1 MVVNSLETIVDA
13 ADIVAFEQLP
23 QQRQQKIKKALS
35 PRASLPECMVFP
47 QTPEALAEV
56 VALAYKNGWGILPTG
71 NSSKID
77 WGGLAS
83 GVKLIVSTERLCGV
97 VEHAAGDLTLT
108 AAAGT
113 PFAQVQ
119 ATMAAENQ
127 FLALDPTYRDRA
139 TLGGMVATAD
149 SGFLRQRYGGVRDQ
163 LIGIS
168 FVRSDGVFAK
178 AGGRVVKNVA
188 GYDMMKLF
196 TGSYGTL
203 GILTQV
209 TFRAYP
215 MPPAA
220 TTVVISG
227 DVSQIA
233 EAGKMLLAST
243 LTPTALEYVSASVMA
258 QLDMGNEMGL
268 WVRFQSTPE
277 SVEEQAKNT
286 VKILENVSINAQIYG
301 DANESDLWK
310 RLSTFMESPSPGWE
324 ILGKIGVKPTSAV
337 ACLDQI
343 PEGAIA
349 CMRGRSGLGRIRF
362 PYQEGQPTSDEIK
375 RLRTFCETER
385 GFLTILE
392 APPALKN
399 QIDVWGY
406 SGNAFSWMEK
416 IKNQFDDRKIL
427 NPYRFVGGI

>member
-1 MVVNSLETIVDA
+1 
-13 ADIVAFEQLP
+13 
-23 QQRQQKIKKALS
+23 
-35 PRASLPECMVFP
+35 
-47 QTPEALAEV
+47 
-56 VALAYKNGWGILPTG
+56 
-71 NSSKID
+71 
-77 WGGLAS
+77 
-83 GVKLIVSTERLCGV
+83 
-97 VEHAAGDLTLT
+97 
-108 AAAGT
+108 
-113 PFAQVQ
+113 
-119 ATMAAENQ
+119 
-127 FLALDPTYRDRA
+127 
-139 TLGGMVATAD
+139 MVATAD

-215 MPPAA
+215 IPPAA
-220 TTVVISG
+220 TTVVIRG
-227 DVSQIA
+227 DAQKIA

-243 LTPTALEYVSASVMA
+243 LTPTALEYVSANLMR

-277 SVEEQAKNT
+277 SVEQQAKNT
-286 VKILENVSINAQIYG
+286 VKTLENLSINAQIYG
-301 DANESDLWK
+301 DTNESDLWK
-310 RLSTFMESPSPGWE
+310 RLSNFIEVPSPELE
-324 ILGKIGVKPTSAV
+324 ILGKIGVKPISAV
-337 ACLDQI
+337 ACLEQL

-349 CMRGRSGLGRIRF
+349 CMRSRSGLGRIRF
-362 PYQEGQPTSDEIK
+362 PYQDRQVTSDEIE
-375 RLRTFCETER
+375 RLRAFCETER
-385 GFLTILE
+385 GFLTVLE
-392 APPALKN
+392 APPELKN

>member
-1 MVVNSLETIVDA
+1 
-13 ADIVAFEQLP
+13 
-23 QQRQQKIKKALS
+23 
-35 PRASLPECMVFP
+35 
-47 QTPEALAEV
+47 
-56 VALAYKNGWGILPTG
+56 
-71 NSSKID
+71 
-77 WGGLAS
+77 
-83 GVKLIVSTERLCGV
+83 
-97 VEHAAGDLTLT
+97 
-108 AAAGT
+108 
-113 PFAQVQ
+113 
-119 ATMAAENQ
+119 
-127 FLALDPTYRDRA
+127 
-139 TLGGMVATAD
+139 
-149 SGFLRQRYGGVRDQ
+149 

-215 MPPAA
+215 IPPAA
-220 TTVVISG
+220 TTVVIRG
-227 DVSQIA
+227 DAQKIA

-243 LTPTALEYVSASVMA
+243 LTPTALEYVSANLMR

-277 SVEEQAKNT
+277 SVEQQAKNT
-286 VKILENVSINAQIYG
+286 VKTLENLSINAQIYG
-301 DANESDLWK
+301 DTNESDLWK
-310 RLSTFMESPSPGWE
+310 RLSNFIEVPSPELE
-324 ILGKIGVKPTSAV
+324 ILGKIGVKPISAV
-337 ACLDQI
+337 ACLEQL

-349 CMRGRSGLGRIRF
+349 CMRSRSGLGRIRF
-362 PYQEGQPTSDEIK
+362 PYQDGQVTSDEIE
-375 RLRTFCETER
+375 RLRAFCETER
-385 GFLTILE
+385 GFLTVLE
-392 APPALKN
+392 APPELKN